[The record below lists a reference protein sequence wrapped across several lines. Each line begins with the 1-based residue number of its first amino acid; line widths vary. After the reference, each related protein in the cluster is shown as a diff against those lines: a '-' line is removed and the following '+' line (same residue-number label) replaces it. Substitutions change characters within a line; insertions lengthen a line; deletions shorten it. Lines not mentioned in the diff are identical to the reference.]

1 MIYTIYGKPK
11 VGKTTFSLKG
21 APRGKTAI
29 INADDGL
36 IGTDTSGFTVINDV
50 SVSNLNREVLSPA
63 FLKSHTHVVVD
74 TATALHEHMLH
85 AMSGGKTPTLSM
97 WGAANQALATLI
109 RGLKGESRK
118 VIILCQEK
126 LVAPTEDWVSEDD
139 DEEVIASVTLDLP
152 QGAARSLITM
162 SDCIGRLYIANVNGK
177 YRRRLWLTPTPGVVA
192 GARSAKYK
200 GRPPFLPNPSVERL
214 DSLLGWTKS

>member
-1 MIYTIYGKPK
+1 
-11 VGKTTFSLKG
+11 
-21 APRGKTAI
+21 
-29 INADDGL
+29 
-36 IGTDTSGFTVINDV
+36 
-50 SVSNLNREVLSPA
+50 
-63 FLKSHTHVVVD
+63 
-74 TATALHEHMLH
+74 MLH

-109 RGLKGESRK
+109 RGLKGEGRK

-162 SDCIGRLYIANVNGK
+162 SDCIGRLYIANVKWQVPSAALAHTHTWCG
-177 YRRRLWLTPTPGVVA
+177 RRSTICRI
-192 GARSAKYK
+192 
-200 GRPPFLPNPSVERL
+200 
-214 DSLLGWTKS
+214 